1 MTRIFRC
8 AAIMLAVLSLPQ
20 GALAQNYPARTVRL
34 VASSTGGVEIVA
46 RILADKLSQSFGQQV
61 IVDPRAAAAGNIAAE
76 IVAKAPADGYTVLMM
91 TITHTVNA
99 SLYRN
104 LPYDLV
110 RDFAPVT
117 RLVSTP
123 LVVVAHPSL
132 PVKSIGELVKLAKA
146 RPGAINYAS
155 AGTGRPTHLAPELF
169 KKQAGV
175 DMVHVPYKG
184 GGEAQTSVVVGETT
198 VYFGNIGTALPFIQQ
213 GTLRA
218 LGVTSVKRVPMLP
231 DCPTIAE
238 AGYPGYQ
245 AESWFGFMVPAKT
258 PEQVIA
264 TIRAATISALNNPD
278 VIKRLNALAYI
289 PVGDPSAEFGA
300 YIQSEI
306 AKYRQVVSDLRLT
319 VD

>member
-8 AAIMLAVLSLPQ
+8 AAIMLVLLSLPQ
-20 GALAQNYPARTVRL
+20 GALAQNYPVRTVRV

-46 RILADKLSQSFGQQV
+46 RILAEKLSQSFGQQV
-61 IVDPRAAAAGNIAAE
+61 IVDPRAAAAGNVAAE
-76 IVAKAPADGYTVLMM
+76 IVATAKPDGYTVLMM

-104 LPYDLV
+104 LPYDLT

-132 PVKSIGELVKLAKA
+132 PAKSIGELVKLAKA
-146 RPGAINYAS
+146 KPGVINYAS

-184 GGEAQTSVVVGETT
+184 GGEAQTSVVIGETS
-198 VYFGNIGTALPFIQQ
+198 VYFANIGTALPFIQQ
-213 GTLRA
+213 GALRA

-258 PEQVIA
+258 PKEVIA
-264 TIRAATISALNNPD
+264 TIRAATISALKSPD
-278 VIKRLNALAYI
+278 VVKRLNALAYI
-289 PVGDPSAEFGA
+289 PVGDQSAEFGA

-306 AKYRQVVSDLRLT
+306 ARYRQVVSDLRLT

>member
-1 MTRIFRC
+1 MTRIFRR
-8 AAIMLAVLSLPQ
+8 AAIMLVLLSLLQ
-20 GALAQNYPARTVRL
+20 GAVAQTYPARTVRL

-61 IVDPRAAAAGNIAAE
+61 IVDPRAAAAGNVAAE

-104 LPYDLV
+104 LPYDLI

-123 LVVVAHPSL
+123 LVVVSHPTL
-132 PVKSIGELVKLAKA
+132 PVKSIRELVKLAKA

-198 VYFGNIGTALPFIQQ
+198 VYFANIGTALPFIQQ
-213 GTLRA
+213 GALRA

-278 VIKRLNALAYI
+278 VVKRLNALAYI
-289 PVGDPSAEFGA
+289 PVGDQSAEFGA

-306 AKYRQVVSDLRLT
+306 ARYRQVVSDLRLT

>member
-1 MTRIFRC
+1 MIRVFRC
-8 AAIMLAVLSLPQ
+8 AAIMLVLLSLPQ

-61 IVDPRAAAAGNIAAE
+61 IVDPRAAAAGNVAAE

-132 PVKSIGELVKLAKA
+132 PAKSIGELVKLAKA
-146 RPGAINYAS
+146 KPGAINYAS

-175 DMVHVPYKG
+175 NMVHVPYKG
-184 GGEAQTSVVVGETT
+184 GGEAQTSVVVGETS
-198 VYFGNIGTALPFIQQ
+198 VYFANIGTALPFIQQ
-213 GTLRA
+213 GALRA

-245 AESWFGFMVPAKT
+245 AESWFGLMVPAKT
-258 PEQVIA
+258 PGEVIA

-278 VIKRLNALAYI
+278 VVKRLNALAYI
-289 PVGDPSAEFGA
+289 PVGDQSAEFGA
-300 YIQSEI
+300 YIHSEI
-306 AKYRQVVSDLRLT
+306 ARYRRVVNDLRLT

>member
-1 MTRIFRC
+1 MIRIFRC
-8 AAIMLAVLSLPQ
+8 AAIMLVLLSTPQ

-61 IVDPRAAAAGNIAAE
+61 IVDPRSAAAGNVAAE

-132 PVKSIGELVKLAKA
+132 PAKSIGELVKLAKA
-146 RPGAINYAS
+146 KPGAINYAS

-175 DMVHVPYKG
+175 NMVHVPYKG
-184 GGEAQTSVVVGETT
+184 GGEAQTSVVIGETS
-198 VYFGNIGTALPFIQQ
+198 VYFANIGTALPFIQQ
-213 GTLRA
+213 GALRA

-245 AESWFGFMVPAKT
+245 ADSWFGLMVPAKT
-258 PEQVIA
+258 PEEVIA
-264 TIRAATISALNNPD
+264 TIRAATISALNSPD
-278 VIKRLNALAYI
+278 VVKRLNALAYI
-289 PVGDPSAEFGA
+289 PVGDQSAEFGA

-306 AKYRQVVSDLRLT
+306 ARYRQVVSDLRLT

>member
-1 MTRIFRC
+1 MTCIFRC
-8 AAIMLAVLSLPQ
+8 AAIMSVLLSLPQ

-61 IVDPRAAAAGNIAAE
+61 IVDPRAAAAGNVAAE

-123 LVVVAHPSL
+123 LVVVAHPSM

-184 GGEAQTSVVVGETT
+184 GGEAQTSVVIGETT
-198 VYFGNIGTALPFIQQ
+198 VYFANIGTALPFIQQ
-213 GTLRA
+213 GALRA

-258 PEQVIA
+258 PEPVIA

-278 VIKRLNALAYI
+278 VVKRLNALAYI
-289 PVGDPSAEFGA
+289 PVGDQSAEFGA

-306 AKYRQVVSDLRLT
+306 ARYRQVVSDLRLT